1 MNERSAS
8 NPMNGSQLPTPE
20 TITMQLDEIIAGLA
34 FCEKRV
40 GADDVLEAVLSP
52 LR

>member
-1 MNERSAS
+1 MNE
-8 NPMNGSQLPTPE
+8 PQLPTPE

-40 GADDVLEAVLSP
+40 GADDVFRSSIVATAIKIKN
-52 LR
+52 